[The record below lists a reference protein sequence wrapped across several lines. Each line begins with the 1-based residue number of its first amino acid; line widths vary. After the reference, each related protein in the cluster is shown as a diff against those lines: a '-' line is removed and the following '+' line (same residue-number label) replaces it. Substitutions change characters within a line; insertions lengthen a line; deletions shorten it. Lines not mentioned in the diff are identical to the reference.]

1 MKLFDEY
8 PYIESDTVVLK
19 KMSAADADA
28 LSDMVKNEQ
37 LYRYL
42 PTFLYEQKYEEIQEM
57 LAKMDEECFLT
68 KESLLLGIYVKKN
81 PASSPA
87 GEQTT
92 APPSAE
98 QPPTAQWQFAGI
110 AEFYNYEEKKGKASI
125 GCRLLPAFWGQ
136 GLATAVIGMMKDYL
150 FTQTDV
156 RTITGHV
163 MKANLAS
170 AGAAK
175 KNGFLCKYPDLLEDW
190 GFPQLVETD
199 KFVFKKE
206 WLDEADGER
215 TGKVQ
220 SVRVEQFVM
229 AYRIEQD
236 RIRAL
241 LPDGFVSLRPV
252 LRINTEIQSTLKE
265 GENSTFDDSVNNR
278 VYVEFNTPVE
288 YDGRRGWLNIS
299 NWKSPADPVTF
310 EREGNTVRICAPFL
324 TLIYTGSG
332 MEGGCPAEKDNDG
345 CYFNVP
351 HDTEF
356 RPAETITAN
365 KEFCDCAFAWRFHE
379 GDASGRSEGRT
390 IPAYETPASKQYE
403 KWQLTAENAAAIP
416 CEQVL
421 GAYILR
427 FERRR

>member
-87 GEQTT
+87 GEQTI

-98 QPPTAQWQFAGI
+98 QPPTAHWQFAGI
-110 AEFYNYEEKKGKASI
+110 AEFYSYEEKKEKASI

-156 RTITGHV
+156 RTITGHIMQV
-163 MKANLAS
+163 NRAS
-170 AGAAK
+170 AGAAM

-190 GFPQLVETD
+190 GFPQPVRID
-199 KFVFKKE
+199 KYVFK
-206 WLDEADGER
+206 
-215 TGKVQ
+215 
-220 SVRVEQFVM
+220 
-229 AYRIEQD
+229 
-236 RIRAL
+236 RA
-241 LPDGFVSLRPV
+241 
-252 LRINTEIQSTLKE
+252 
-265 GENSTFDDSVNNR
+265 
-278 VYVEFNTPVE
+278 
-288 YDGRRGWLNIS
+288 W
-299 NWKSPADPVTF
+299 
-310 EREGNTVRICAPFL
+310 
-324 TLIYTGSG
+324 
-332 MEGGCPAEKDNDG
+332 
-345 CYFNVP
+345 
-351 HDTEF
+351 
-356 RPAETITAN
+356 ITAP
-365 KEFCDCAFAWRFHE
+365 D
-379 GDASGRSEGRT
+379 
-390 IPAYETPASKQYE
+390 KQTGE
-403 KWQLTAENAAAIP
+403 
-416 CEQVL
+416 
-421 GAYILR
+421 
-427 FERRR
+427 